1 MSRVT
6 MNMMVNQ
13 FNSDLNSQLTSIS
26 KDSYE
31 LSSGNAIQL
40 PQDDPIA
47 NNYIMSFKEKINGI
61 TNYQSNITAGQSIL
75 NSTDSAL
82 GSIST
87 ILNNANTIALQ
98 GANVTNSDSLTSL
111 EKSVESLKQS
121 LLSVA
126 NTSVGNT
133 YIFAGSKSSSAPFSL
148 DSDGNVVYSG
158 DASPITYSVEPGA
171 TTTVNIAGTQ
181 LLPIFKALDNL
192 ELALKSGNQKT
203 ISNSVSDI
211 QSAITTNNDLQSTVG
226 SRQNMMQ
233 YLSSYYSNATTN
245 YNTILASYQDVN
257 FPTVVTDY
265 STRQTAYQAALKV
278 GAQIL
283 PQSLVNYLQ

>member
-6 MNMMVNQ
+6 MNMMINQ
-13 FNSDLNSQLTSIS
+13 FNSDLNNQLISIA

-40 PQDDPIA
+40 PQDNPVS

-61 TNYQSNITAGQSIL
+61 NNYQNNITAGQSIL

-82 GSIST
+82 TSIST

-98 GANVTNSDSLTSL
+98 GANVTNQDSLASL
-111 EKSVESLKQS
+111 EKSVEALKQS

-148 DSDGNVVYSG
+148 DSNGNVVYLG
-158 DASPITYSVEPGA
+158 DSASINYSVEPGA
-171 TTTVNIAGTQ
+171 TTTVNIDGTQ

-192 ELALKSGNQKT
+192 QLALKSGNQVT
-203 ISNSVSDI
+203 ISNTVSDI
-211 QSAITTNNDLQSTVG
+211 QNAIKTVNDLQSIVG

-233 YLSSYYSNATTN
+233 YLSNYYSNALTN
-245 YNTILASYQDVN
+245 YNSILANYQDVD

-265 STRQTAYQAALKV
+265 ATRQTAYQAALKV

>member
-6 MNMMVNQ
+6 MNIMINQ
-13 FNSDLNSQLTSIS
+13 FNSDLNNQLTSIA

-40 PQDDPIA
+40 PQDNPVS

-61 TNYQSNITAGQSIL
+61 NNYQNNITAGQSIL

-82 GSIST
+82 ISIST

-98 GANVTNSDSLTSL
+98 GANVTNQDSLASL
-111 EKSVESLKQS
+111 EKSVEALKQS

-126 NTSVGNT
+126 NTSIGNT

-148 DSDGNVVYSG
+148 DSNGNVVYSG
-158 DASPITYSVEPGA
+158 DSASINYSVEPGV
-171 TTTVNIAGTQ
+171 TTRVNIDGTQ

-192 ELALKSGNQKT
+192 QLALESGNQVT
-203 ISNSVSDI
+203 ISNTVSDI
-211 QSAITTNNDLQSTVG
+211 QNAIKTVNDLQSIVG

-233 YLSSYYSNATTN
+233 YLSNYYSNALTN
-245 YNTILASYQDVN
+245 YSSILSNYQNVD

-265 STRQTAYQAALKV
+265 ATRQTAYQAALKV

>member
-1 MSRVT
+1 
-6 MNMMVNQ
+6 MNMMINQ
-13 FNSDLNSQLTSIS
+13 FNFDLNNQLTSIA

-40 PQDDPIA
+40 PQDNPVS
-47 NNYIMSFKEKINGI
+47 NNYIMNFKEKINKING
-61 TNYQSNITAGQSIL
+61 YQNNITAGQSIL

-82 GSIST
+82 NSIST

-111 EKSVESLKQS
+111 QKSVEALKQS

-133 YIFAGSKSSSAPFSL
+133 YIFAGSKSSNPPFSL
-148 DSDGNVVYSG
+148 DSNGNVVYSG
-158 DASPITYSVEPGA
+158 DAASIQYSVEPGA
-171 TTTVNIAGTQ
+171 TATVNIDGTQ

-192 ELALKSGNQKT
+192 ELALKSGNQET
-203 ISNSVSDI
+203 ISNTIADI
-211 QSAITTNNDLQSTVG
+211 KSAIDTVNDLQSIVG

-233 YLSSYYSNATTN
+233 YLANYYSNALTN
-245 YNTILASYQDVN
+245 YNSILSSYQDID
-257 FPTVVTDY
+257 FPTVATDY
-265 STRQTAYQAALKV
+265 ATRQTAYQAALKV

>member
-6 MNMMVNQ
+6 MNIMINQ
-13 FNSDLNSQLTSIS
+13 FNSDLNNQLTSIA

-40 PQDDPIA
+40 PQDNPVS

-61 TNYQSNITAGQSIL
+61 NNYQNNITAGQSIL

-82 GSIST
+82 TSIST

-98 GANVTNSDSLTSL
+98 GANVTNQDSLASL
-111 EKSVESLKQS
+111 EKSVEALKQS

-126 NTSVGNT
+126 NTSIGNT

-148 DSDGNVVYSG
+148 DSNGNVVYSG
-158 DASPITYSVEPGA
+158 DSASINYSVEPGV
-171 TTTVNIAGTQ
+171 TTRVNIDGTQ

-192 ELALKSGNQKT
+192 QLALESGNQVT
-203 ISNSVSDI
+203 ISNTVSDI
-211 QSAITTNNDLQSTVG
+211 QNAIKTVNDLQSIVG

-233 YLSSYYSNATTN
+233 YLSNYYSNALTN
-245 YNTILASYQDVN
+245 YSSILSNYQNVD

-265 STRQTAYQAALKV
+265 ATRQTAYQAALKV